1 MVMNFRDISIRR
13 KLTWAIMLTST
24 TVLLLTGLAFMT
36 YELTT
41 FRSRIQANVRTV
53 ADIIALNSA
62 AALAFHHTND
72 AHLVL
77 DSLRAY
83 PNALHAALYT
93 PDGQLF
99 ASYKASSAP
108 SVPLI
113 APARNAVRF
122 EGSHYLI
129 FQPVIYGG
137 KLQGTFYLKY
147 SLASLYEQFRLYGSM
162 VLMILAGSS
171 LAALALSAFLQKRIS
186 QPILRLARTARE
198 ISGRKD
204 YSVRADKTGNDELGI
219 LTDSFNDMLTQIQ
232 QRDDALRDKEE
243 RLRTLNADL
252 ERRVQERTAE
262 LTEANRELEAFTYSV
277 AHDLRA
283 PLRHIA
289 AFSQILQEEIGDNM
303 SESASDLSNR
313 IRVAVHQMGRLVDD
327 LLNLARIGR
336 QELRRQP
343 TELPPIVEEVIASFK
358 SEIENRNI
366 EFRVGALPVV
376 KCDPALMHYVFT
388 NLISNA
394 IKYTRPRERAVVE
407 IAQAT
412 GNGSGQTIFVRD
424 NGVGFSM
431 QYADKLFGVFQRL
444 HRAEQFEGTGV
455 GLAIVERIIRKHGG
469 KVWAEA
475 EPDKGATFYFSID

>member
-1 MVMNFRDISIRR
+1 MNFRDLSIRR

-24 TVLLLTGLAFMT
+24 IVLLLTGIAFMA
-36 YELTT
+36 YEFTT
-41 FRSRIQANVRTV
+41 FRSRIEANVRTV
-53 ADIIALNSA
+53 ADIVALNSA
-62 AALAFHHTND
+62 AALAFQHTND

-83 PNALHAALYT
+83 PNAVHAALYT
-93 PDGQLF
+93 PDGRLF
-99 ASYKASSAP
+99 AAYVRPSAP
-108 SVPLI
+108 AVPETMPPRHT
-113 APARNAVRF
+113 ARF
-122 EGSHYLI
+122 EASHFLVY
-129 FQPVIYGG
+129 QPVIYGG
-137 KLQGTFYLKY
+137 KLQGTFYLSY
-147 SLASLYEQFRLYGSM
+147 SLTTLYEQFRLYGSM
-162 VLMILAGSS
+162 VLMVLAGSS
-171 LAALALSAFLQKRIS
+171 LAALVLSSFLQKRIS
-186 QPILRLARTARE
+186 QPILKLARIARE

-204 YSVRADKTGNDELGI
+204 YSVRAEKTGNDELGV
-219 LTDSFNDMLTQIQ
+219 LTESFNHMLSQIQ
-232 QRDDALRDKEE
+232 QRDDALREKEE

-289 AFSQILQEEIGDNM
+289 AFSQILQEEVGNKM
-303 SESASDLSNR
+303 PPSAVDLSNR
-313 IRVAVHQMGRLVDD
+313 IRTAVYQMGRLVDD

-343 TELPPIVEEVIASFK
+343 TELPPIVEEVIAGFK
-358 SEIENRNI
+358 SELESRNV

-394 IKYTRPRERAVVE
+394 IKYTRPRNHAVIE
-407 IAQAT
+407 IAQAA
-412 GNGSGQTIFVRD
+412 GNGHGQTIFVRD

-431 QYADKLFGVFQRL
+431 EYADKLFGVFQRL

-469 KVWAEA
+469 KVWADA
-475 EPDKGATFYFSID
+475 EPDKGATFYFSIE

>member
-1 MVMNFRDISIRR
+1 MNFKDVSIRR

-24 TVLLLTGLAFMT
+24 TVLLLTGLAFMA
-36 YELTT
+36 YELAT

-53 ADIIALNSA
+53 ADIVALNSA
-62 AALAFHHTND
+62 ASLAFLHTND

-83 PNALHAALYT
+83 PNAVHAALYT
-93 PDGQLF
+93 PDGRLF
-99 ASYKASSAP
+99 ASYLSPSAP
-108 SVPLI
+108 PVPD
-113 APARNAVRF
+113 AVPPRHSERF
-122 EGSHYLI
+122 EASHFLV
-129 FQPVIYGG
+129 FHPVIYNG

-147 SLASLYEQFRLYGSM
+147 SLTTLYEQIRLYGSM
-162 VLMILAGSS
+162 ALMILAGST
-171 LAALALSAFLQKRIS
+171 LAALGLSAFLQKRIS
-186 QPILRLARTARE
+186 QPILALAGTARE

-204 YSVRADKTGNDELGI
+204 YSVRAEKTSNDELGV

-232 QRDDALRDKEE
+232 QRDDALREKEE
-243 RLRTLNADL
+243 RLSTLNAEL

-289 AFSQILQEEIGDNM
+289 AFSQILQEELGDKM
-303 SESASDLSNR
+303 PQSAADLSNR
-313 IRVAVHQMGRLVDD
+313 IRGAIQQMGRLVDD

-358 SEIENRNI
+358 SEIENRKI
-366 EFRVGALPVV
+366 EFRVGDLPVV
-376 KCDPALMHYVFT
+376 KCDPALMHYVFI

-394 IKYTRPRERAVVE
+394 IKYTRPRDHAIIE
-407 IAQAT
+407 IAQAA
-412 GNGSGQTIFVRD
+412 GNGNGQTIFIRD

-475 EPDKGATFYFSID
+475 EPDKGATFYFSIE